1 MLILAPVKSDGPSV
15 ESTTLFHGGILMLVL
30 NRKIGERIRID
41 DVIELTVLEIRNDRV
56 RLGFCGPREIPI
68 HREEVHRRIVAER
81 AFDEPEKPTKFRRRA
96 TESKLTDQNLFGDF
110 HNTELLPQPS
120 VTDGNR
126 SSLHATS

>member
-1 MLILAPVKSDGPSV
+1 
-15 ESTTLFHGGILMLVL
+15 MLVL

-96 TESKLTDQNLFGDF
+96 TESKLTEPNLFVAFDK
-110 HNTELLPQPS
+110 TEIVPPS
-120 VTDGNR
+120 CVTDEIPSG
-126 SSLHATS
+126 LHATS